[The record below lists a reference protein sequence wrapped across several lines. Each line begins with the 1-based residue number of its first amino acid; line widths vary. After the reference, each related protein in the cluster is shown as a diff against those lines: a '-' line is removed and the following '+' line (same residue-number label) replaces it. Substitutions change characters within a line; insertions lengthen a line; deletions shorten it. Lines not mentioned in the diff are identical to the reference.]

1 MCFSPIRPML
11 GKAADKYPMKGK
23 LEFLEFVGTGANA
36 DEIL

>member
-11 GKAADKYPMKGK
+11 GEAADKYPRAGK
-23 LEFLEFVGTGANA
+23 PEFLEFVGMGANA